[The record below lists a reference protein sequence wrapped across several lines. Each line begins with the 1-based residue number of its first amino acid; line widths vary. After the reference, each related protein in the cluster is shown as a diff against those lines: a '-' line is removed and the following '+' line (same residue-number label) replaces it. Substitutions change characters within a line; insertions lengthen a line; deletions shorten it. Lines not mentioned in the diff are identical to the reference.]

1 MYNIPMNHRQT
12 MNTTEFIEMIL
23 FFAVVFGLNPW
34 FLLILCSCTI
44 CFPETY
50 EKIKQMFNEN
60 IGRFH
65 RMYDTVSQSV
75 RHGVTECTTRCQT
88 VHRMASTVFRE
99 DAARSAEDS
108 DHYINDG
115 AKEMVHAVRWDSCS
129 RSTSISHIS

>member
-1 MYNIPMNHRQT
+1 MGFLHHLLPRGLPGNQANVQREHRTVSQSVRHGVT
-12 MNTTEFIEMIL
+12 ECTTR
-23 FFAVVFGLNPW
+23 
-34 FLLILCSCTI
+34 C
-44 CFPETY
+44 
-50 EKIKQMFNEN
+50 
-60 IGRFH
+60 H
-65 RMYDTVSQSV
+65 RVYDTVSQSV